1 MKPFYSTD
9 TGKQTLSD
17 LLEAQRKYILEEIEK
32 IDPDIVNL
40 KSRPYKWL
48 CGFWFGHLP
57 DNFTH
62 ICKRCHKQLK

>member
-1 MKPFYSTD
+1 
-9 TGKQTLSD
+9 
-17 LLEAQRKYILEEIEK
+17 LEAQRKYILEEIEK